1 MGIYI
6 DPKEGTK
13 EMWLADLAREV
24 DHVIWEDLPE
34 DTLPVALVHNS
45 MFTAAGIAYCR
56 RELKEFQTPDGR
68 SKRWFIA
75 DVADLISV
83 QPATKGAM
91 EDAVKYGW

>member
-13 EMWLADLAREV
+13 EMWLRDLAREV
-24 DHVIWEDLPE
+24 DHVVWDDLPE
-34 DTLPVALVHNS
+34 DTLPVALVMNTA
-45 MFTAAGIAYCR
+45 FTAACILYCK
-56 RELKEFQTPDGR
+56 RELTEWQQPDNR
-68 SKRWFIA
+68 PMRWYIA
-75 DVADLISV
+75 DLADLISV